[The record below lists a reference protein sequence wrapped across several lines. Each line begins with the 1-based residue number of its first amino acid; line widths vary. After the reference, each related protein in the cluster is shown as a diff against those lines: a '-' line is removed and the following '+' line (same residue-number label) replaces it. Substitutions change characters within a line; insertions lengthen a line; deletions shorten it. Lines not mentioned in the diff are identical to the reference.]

1 LFDFKPIG
9 WRMVMR
15 SVKTVGIC
23 LTAAAIMI
31 GAMGVTGC
39 SNNAANKVKTNSL
52 DGRNNIAPYSTYNRG
67 TVNPLGT
74 GTNASRIGTNNA
86 MEWSQKAA
94 DQIVKI
100 PGVKSAR
107 VILMNRD
114 AYVAVTLDNKVTP
127 KSTAVPHHR
136 GGVTP
141 RSLSGNMTG
150 IDGVRG
156 TTGTT
161 GTYGIRGTTGT
172 PGAPGA
178 PGTYGTRGITGMP
191 GIPGTTGTYGIRGT
205 TGTPGAPGAPGA
217 PGTYGTRGTDGGMHG
232 MNYGTN
238 YRSNNTST
246 YGTNYGSMS
255 GLDGRHP
262 STVRP
267 YNATNPLANP
277 TRGTSPTTRS
287 ASHDVTVTD
296 ALKLKIAHAVK
307 HSVPQV
313 NNVYVS
319 ANPDFVSRINGYAN
333 QFRNGNPI
341 TGIGEEFTA
350 LINRI
355 FPARTGT
362 TVTPNSYNPSTYRNP
377 SNMNVPM
384 KPSTYR

>member
-1 LFDFKPIG
+1 
-9 WRMVMR
+9 MR

-100 PGVKSAR
+100 PGVKTAR

-136 GGVTP
+136 GGGVTP
-141 RSLSGNMTG
+141 RSLTGNMTG

-161 GTYGIRGTTGT
+161 GTPGA

-191 GIPGTTGTYGIRGT
+191 GIPGT
-205 TGTPGAPGAPGA
+205 
-217 PGTYGTRGTDGGMHG
+217 PGTYGPRGTDGGMHG

-277 TRGTSPTTRS
+277 TRGTNPTTRS